1 MTEIESFIE
10 WVISLV
16 SDNLYPG
23 VFLEALLVTVF
34 PPIPS
39 EAIFPLAGYLVLK
52 NEMSFFH
59 VIGLGFMGGTG
70 ATLGAFI
77 IYLIALKL
85 GRSGLERY
93 MKFAKIKESALTK
106 ADKWFEKYG
115 DKSVIIGRLIPGIR
129 ELVSIPAGIFRMKP
143 TKFLVFTFIG
153 SCAWS
158 IALTIIGYYLGVAT
172 IDLLTFQ
179 Q

>member
-1 MTEIESFIE
+1 MNEIQLFIE

-16 SDNLYPG
+16 TENLYLG
-23 VFLEALLVTVF
+23 VFLAALIETVF

-52 NEMSFFH
+52 SEMSFIHIFG
-59 VIGLGFMGGTG
+59 VGLVGGMG
-70 ATLGAFI
+70 ATLGAVV

-85 GRSGLERY
+85 GRNGLYRY
-93 MKFAKIKESALTK
+93 LKYAKIKESHLEK

-115 DKSVIIGRLIPGIR
+115 DKSVLFGRLIPGIR
-129 ELVSIPAGIFRMKP
+129 ELVSIPAGIFNMKP
-143 TKFLVFTFIG
+143 IKFLLFTFIG

-158 IALTIIGYYLGVAT
+158 ILLTASGYYFGVAT
-172 IDLLTFQ
+172 LDLI
-179 Q
+179 